1 MLSTQKKAIE
11 FKATDPYFSKVCKKN
26 YKAKKWC
33 KSVGADK
40 SDSWA
45 VGTNILLCK

>member
-26 YKAKKWC
+26 KRLKKC
-33 KSVGADK
+33 KSVAANK

-45 VGTNILLCK
+45 VGTSILLCK